1 MVGNSTVVVEC
12 LNNRSYMSRD
22 GQVVAMIDDGH
33 LKVVSFTKGEKN
45 VRLIKDFGRI
55 QDKEEEIEEPCGDD
69 P

>member
-55 QDKEEEIEEPCGDD
+55 
-69 P
+69 